1 MTGSS
6 GNRKSRFSLRSLFGS
21 TPPATFTQF
30 AARFVERQ
38 DASPETARQHSWDA
52 ESGTS
57 GPGPDTALTG
67 GQSLHGAGVVGGK
80 GGVRERPAEGTYC
93 HGQQQPL
100 QTQTSQDGPTLE
112 CPLCLLEV
120 DREFFPKLT
129 LCNHKACWD
138 CLRRYL
144 RLEIS
149 EGRGNIACPA
159 CAENVHPNDIQSILN
174 EDGTAMAKY
183 EAFMLRRVLATDRDA
198 RWCPAPDCTFV
209 VIANNCA
216 TCPKLKTVEVF
227 RGPASSASPRKDL
240 FRNEATRVW
249 AGMRSRNGNG
259 QKGISSQYPV
269 DKNDANRRLYSLA
282 ESAYVIYSEHNQIV
296 KHCLPS
302 DRCQRPGCDT
312 EFCYHCKQEWHPNI
326 TCDMARQQRQE
337 NGIGLLPP
345 YSFASTSSGAGTS
358 GGGGKLS
365 GKEEMK
371 TCPSCGTQ
379 IIKAD
384 DGSCNHMTCGICGKE
399 FCWLCVKEITDLHY
413 LSPSGCTFW
422 GKKPWSRKKKILWQL
437 GMLIGAPVGIA
448 LIAGIAIPGIIIGIP
463 VFVGKK
469 VYAKC
474 RYKSGLKRNAAVS
487 LGVLLSMAFSPVV
500 AAIAIGIGVPILL
513 AYVYGVVPLSLL
525 RSGGCGVK
533 ASSSGVRLEFD
544 EGPGLDEQP
553 DDEREKA
560 LDAHREQA
568 SQERQA
574 RGSQC
579 GLSHSASASSQQ
591 HNRRTSRTTISGL
604 YASLGVGGERRELR
618 TTPAAGS

>member
-1 MTGSS
+1 MTGPSS
-6 GNRKSRFSLRSLFGS
+6 TRKSRFSLRSLFGS

-38 DASPETARQHSWDA
+38 DASPEAVRQHSWNA

-57 GPGPDTALTG
+57 GQGPDPALTG
-67 GQSLHGAGVVGGK
+67 VVQNAHGGGAVIGK
-80 GGVRERPAEGTYC
+80 GGVRERTTDQGS
-93 HGQQQPL
+93 HRQQQQL
-100 QTQTSQDGPTLE
+100 QHQLSQDAPTLE
-112 CPLCLLEV
+112 CPLCLLEL

-129 LCNHKACWD
+129 LCSHRACWD

-149 EGRGNIACPA
+149 EGRGNIACPE
-159 CAENVHPNDIQSILN
+159 CAENVHPNDIQNILN
-174 EDGTAMAKY
+174 EDNAAMAKY
-183 EAFMLRRVLATDRDA
+183 EAFMLRRVLATDPDS

-216 TCPKLKTVEVF
+216 TCPKLK
-227 RGPASSASPRKDL
+227 
-240 FRNEATRVW
+240 
-249 AGMRSRNGNG
+249 
-259 QKGISSQYPV
+259 
-269 DKNDANRRLYSLA
+269 
-282 ESAYVIYSEHNQIV
+282 
-296 KHCLPS
+296 
-302 DRCQRPGCDT
+302 CQRPGCDT

-337 NGIGLLPP
+337 NGTGLFPP
-345 YSFASTSSGAGTS
+345 FAFASTSSGAGA
-358 GGGGKLS
+358 GGNGGGKLS

-371 TCPSCGTQ
+371 NCPSCGMQ

-399 FCWLCVKEITDLHY
+399 FCWLCVKQITDLHY

-437 GMLIGAPVGIA
+437 GMLVGAPVGIA

-463 VFVGKK
+463 VFIGKK

-474 RYKSGLKRNAAVS
+474 RGKSALKRNAAVT
-487 LGVLLSMAFSPVV
+487 LGVILSMVFSPIV
-500 AAIAIGIGVPILL
+500 AAIAVGIGVPILL

-544 EGPGLDEQP
+544 EGPGLYEQQAE
-553 DDEREKA
+553 EREKA
-560 LDAHREQA
+560 LDSHRDQN

-574 RGSQC
+574 RGSQG
-579 GLSHSASASSQQ
+579 GLSHSASSSSQQ
-591 HNRRTSRTTISGL
+591 QHHHRRTSKTTISGTEDHISISVGDVDSVL
-604 YASLGVGGERRELR
+604 SGRTQESGGGGSCAGASGSGRLHTVTVHMEQDRANQDSTRAL
-618 TTPAAGS
+618 AGSLLNYDPPVNEGTK